1 MKIYEDMLRGTR
13 TKKIVL
19 PQPPKEADDDG
30 SQGRHRSAKNGTSLT
45 ASNKGGIVGGGH
57 VYGLTPSHNFQDL
70 KVVGAHRVIYRGH
83 RILVRPRKPV
93 GQAEISASR
102 LHLHHQ

>member
-1 MKIYEDMLRGTR
+1 MKVYGDMLRGAR

-45 ASNKGGIVGGGH
+45 AFNKGGIVGRIAARIC
-57 VYGLTPSHNFQDL
+57 VSHGQL
-70 KVVGAHRVIYRGH
+70 PQPLARWHSRGH
-83 RILVRPRKPV
+83 GLEDV
-93 GQAEISASR
+93 GGADGACD
-102 LHLHHQ
+102 

>member
-1 MKIYEDMLRGTR
+1 MLRGAR

-45 ASNKGGIVGGGH
+45 ASNKGGIVGITVSGLLERIVNRSYLRRVKADDAEGVGGRH
-57 VYGLTPSHNFQDL
+57 PKSLT
-70 KVVGAHRVIYRGH
+70 
-83 RILVRPRKPV
+83 
-93 GQAEISASR
+93 
-102 LHLHHQ
+102 

>member
-45 ASNKGGIVGGGH
+45 ASNKGGIVGGGA
-57 VYGLTPSHNFQDL
+57 Y
-70 KVVGAHRVIYRGH
+70 
-83 RILVRPRKPV
+83 
-93 GQAEISASR
+93 EIFKTV
-102 LHLHHQ
+102 Q

>member
-1 MKIYEDMLRGTR
+1 MQIYEDMLRGAR

-45 ASNKGGIVGGGH
+45 ASNKGGIVGGGRGDRRGRGPA
-57 VYGLTPSHNFQDL
+57 GLRRDHCAI
-70 KVVGAHRVIYRGH
+70 VWGI
-83 RILVRPRKPV
+83 
-93 GQAEISASR
+93 
-102 LHLHHQ
+102 

>member
-1 MKIYEDMLRGTR
+1 MQIYEDMLRGTR

-45 ASNKGGIVGGGH
+45 ASNKGGIVGGGAVSPGVMH
-57 VYGLTPSHNFQDL
+57 GQQ
-70 KVVGAHRVIYRGH
+70 
-83 RILVRPRKPV
+83 LVRNSP
-93 GQAEISASR
+93 
-102 LHLHHQ
+102 